1 MIQRFKDDDVLSN
14 ETFSKSVK
22 EEDRER
28 VITLC
33 TIPKSTINALHSNL
47 KSIILDDLHQLH

>member
-1 MIQRFKDDDVLSN
+1 MMMFCQMKHL
-14 ETFSKSVK
+14 TKSVK

-33 TIPKSTINALHSNL
+33 TISQ
-47 KSIILDDLHQLH
+47 QLMHCIPI

>member
-1 MIQRFKDDDVLSN
+1 MMMFCQMKYL
-14 ETFSKSVK
+14 TKSVK

-33 TIPKSTINALHSNL
+33 TIPKPTINELHSNL